1 MSANSVISAV
11 KVFSRIS
18 VQFDLLM
25 DTGKPASVKFA
36 AILSKP
42 EKPELARILP
52 ELLAWLDK
60 HRYRV
65 VTDPETAVYVGGPE
79 VIERQEIASRPL
91 DFVIVMGGD
100 GTLLSAARVVA
111 KAGIPILGVNLG
123 SLGFLTEVPLAD
135 LYPTLEAVDEN
146 RCSVES
152 RALIHCQ
159 LAREGQCVATYD
171 ALNEAVINKVSIA
184 RLANFD
190 LYIDQVF
197 VSSYK
202 ADGLIVS
209 TPTGS
214 TAYSMA
220 AGGPILMPAVDA
232 FVVTPVSPHSL
243 THRPLVV
250 RDSAEIVIVVN
261 GAEEG
266 AYLSFDGQIGMP
278 AHDGDRVTCRKS
290 EHRVKLLRMKKTF
303 FDVLRTKLKWGQR

>member
-1 MSANSVISAV
+1 
-11 KVFSRIS
+11 
-18 VQFDLLM
+18 M

-135 LYPTLEAVDEN
+135 LYPTLEAVG
-146 RCSVES
+146 
-152 RALIHCQ
+152 AQ
-159 LAREGQCVATYD
+159 LA
-171 ALNEAVINKVSIA
+171 VIL
-184 RLANFD
+184 LA
-190 LYIDQVF
+190 
-197 VSSYK
+197 
-202 ADGLIVS
+202 
-209 TPTGS
+209 
-214 TAYSMA
+214 
-220 AGGPILMPAVDA
+220 
-232 FVVTPVSPHSL
+232 VVTFFVL
-243 THRPLVV
+243 DR
-250 RDSAEIVIVVN
+250 RARQSAERP
-261 GAEEG
+261 AE
-266 AYLSFDGQIGMP
+266 P
-278 AHDGDRVTCRKS
+278 AQAAR
-290 EHRVKLLRMKKTF
+290 
-303 FDVLRTKLKWGQR
+303 